1 MIQIFTTPHR
11 YCTLPSSTVGGVKF
25 LVLDMTPV
33 TRSDSSGATFLHD
46 LAKDLKAQGI
56 QLALCNPTDAVRG
69 ADDRQLSCGGWRW
82 LQPIRTSHGRCQN
95 LKLQ

>member
-1 MIQIFTTPHR
+1 MIQLFTTHHP
-11 YCTLPSSTVGGVKF
+11 YCTLPPSTVGGVKF
-25 LVLDMTPV
+25 LVLDMTPA

-69 ADDRQLSCGGWRW
+69 AEDRQLISCN
-82 LQPIRTSHGRCQN
+82 S
-95 LKLQ
+95 